1 MKTAVIKAFSGTH
14 ARHYRSTTE
23 GKANDP
29 SYAPREHRHQGGHAH
44 RHRRRR
50 CGPEEVVRRPTMKTI
65 RTSNRVKTAVVAVQA
80 VAAVSALVLTVA
92 APLKWG

>member
-1 MKTAVIKAFSGTH
+1 
-14 ARHYRSTTE
+14 
-23 GKANDP
+23 
-29 SYAPREHRHQGGHAH
+29 
-44 RHRRRR
+44 
-50 CGPEEVVRRPTMKTI
+50 MKTI